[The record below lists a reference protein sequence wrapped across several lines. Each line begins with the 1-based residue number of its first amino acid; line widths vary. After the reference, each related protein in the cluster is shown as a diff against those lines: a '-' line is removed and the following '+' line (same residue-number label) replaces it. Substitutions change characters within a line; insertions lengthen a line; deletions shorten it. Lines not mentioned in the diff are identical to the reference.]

1 MPNKYAVKEIQP
13 NGFVSEAAMLR
24 REYPEYISRVWGRPG
39 DSLQRVFNA
48 DRLETAVSSLAGQ
61 LALVPDRGPTE
72 VVALGV
78 VTTLPGSKH
87 AWTFLEIRNQLTK
100 ETATSLLHFL
110 HHLGTGIYIDRFC
123 TRLWNSDYARPSDL
137 SFRFA
142 EYTNTGTHF
151 NEKVFEALRQTRG
164 GKVLHLYAVW
174 RSSSDARRSVL
185 GGSKSVK
192 LHSRN

>member
-110 HHLGTGIYIDRFC
+110 HHLGSGTYFDNFYTELWSFGYDQPNNLHTGAGEIIR
-123 TRLWNSDYARPSDL
+123 
-137 SFRFA
+137 
-142 EYTNTGTHF
+142 TGVHLNPMLF
-151 NEKVFEALRQTRG
+151 DALRQADGRR
-164 GKVLHLYAVW
+164 VENFYAVG
-174 RSSSDARRSVL
+174 RSQKGPSVFVEWKTAR
-185 GGSKSVK
+185 
-192 LHSRN
+192 LHHKNNL